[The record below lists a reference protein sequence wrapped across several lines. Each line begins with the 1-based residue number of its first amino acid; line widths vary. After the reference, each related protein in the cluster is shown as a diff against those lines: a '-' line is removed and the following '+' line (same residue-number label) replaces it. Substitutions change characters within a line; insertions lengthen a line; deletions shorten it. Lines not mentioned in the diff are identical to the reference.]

1 MRSRTSNDGR
11 YRRIDARTK
20 VEFYQRVSFPSLFVR
35 ARLRASRR
43 GASKERC
50 SQRNA
55 ITSDDVSDLRN
66 IQTKSNRAMTDV
78 TPSVPVIEDRQ
89 EVEETLAVMA
99 ANARA
104 RALTD
109 AEEGSVDDSR
119 RGDSQSP
126 GGKKTRKKYTQTRA
140 RVSWT
145 PKEHERFTKALELYD
160 RDWKK
165 IEAYV
170 GTKTVIQIR
179 SHAQKYFLKVLKN
192 GTGEHVPPPRHK
204 SKNGTAAARKA
215 LAMRARE
222 EKRAAKAAKTKY
234 NPESDLYDDT
244 VTKQASAEAAARA
257 RANLEL
263 ISPDFRVVYNFLAG
277 LFRVKLT
284 EQEETALLREMHPVN
299 RETTV
304 SVMKN
309 VRGNLCSK
317 QMWRQQLDLLSTG
330 CDSFLD
336 KDDARAMG
344 ITNSSRSEANVAP
357 AGGGSNK

>member
-1 MRSRTSNDGR
+1 MLRSSTSNDGR

-20 VEFYQRVSFPSLFVR
+20 VEFYQRVSFRSFVR
-35 ARLRASRR
+35 ARPRVSRR
-43 GASKERC
+43 GTSKEWC
-50 SQRNA
+50 SHRNYVGRRVGSEEHLND
-55 ITSDDVSDLRN
+55 IEST
-66 IQTKSNRAMTDV
+66 MTDV
-78 TPSVPVIEDRQ
+78 TSSAPVIEDRQ

-99 ANARA
+99 ANAQA
-104 RALTD
+104 RALAD
-109 AEEGSVDDSR
+109 AEEGGDDDSG
-119 RGDSQSP
+119 RGDSQAP

-145 PKEHERFTKALELYD
+145 PKEHARFTKALELYD

-215 LAMRARE
+215 LAMRLRE
-222 EKRAAKAAKTKY
+222 EKRAAKLSKTKY
-234 NPESDLYDDT
+234 NPESDLHDDT
-244 VTKQASAEAAARA
+244 VTKRTAEEAAARA

-263 ISPDFRVVYNFLAG
+263 IAPDFRVVYNFLAG

-344 ITNSSRSEANVAP
+344 ITNSSRSEANVA
-357 AGGGSNK
+357 AASGGSNE

>member
-1 MRSRTSNDGR
+1 LAFGIEGTRLNNRDEDVHDPRRRSDPDRSMTMADG
-11 YRRIDARTK
+11 AN
-20 VEFYQRVSFPSLFVR
+20 
-35 ARLRASRR
+35 ARR
-43 GASKERC
+43 GEEG
-50 SQRNA
+50 N
-55 ITSDDVSDLRN
+55 
-66 IQTKSNRAMTDV
+66 
-78 TPSVPVIEDRQ
+78 EG
-89 EVEETLAVMA
+89 EETLAEMA

-104 RALTD
+104 MMD
-109 AEEGSVDDSR
+109 AEDGG
-119 RGDSQSP
+119 GDGADASP
-126 GGKKTRKKYTQTRA
+126 DVGEKKTRKKYTQTRA

-145 PKEHERFTKALELYD
+145 PKEHAKFVKALELYD

-215 LAMRARE
+215 LAMRLRE
-222 EKRAAKAAKTKY
+222 EKRAAKARMKD
-234 NPESDLYDDT
+234 NPESDLYDHFP
-244 VTKQASAEAAARA
+244 TKQSAAEAAARA
-257 RANLEL
+257 RANMEL
-263 ISPDFRVVYNFLAG
+263 ISPDFRIVYNFLAG

-299 RETTV
+299 RQTTV

-330 CDSFLD
+330 SDSFLD

-344 ITNSSRSEANVAP
+344 ITNSSRSEAHTAH
-357 AGGGSNK
+357 ASDSTQGGASGGGSNK

>member
-1 MRSRTSNDGR
+1 
-11 YRRIDARTK
+11 
-20 VEFYQRVSFPSLFVR
+20 
-35 ARLRASRR
+35 
-43 GASKERC
+43 
-50 SQRNA
+50 
-55 ITSDDVSDLRN
+55 
-66 IQTKSNRAMTDV
+66 MTDV
-78 TPSVPVIEDRQ
+78 TPSVLLIEERQ

-99 ANARA
+99 ANAHA
-104 RALTD
+104 RALAD
-109 AEEGSVDDSR
+109 AEEGDDDDSR

-126 GGKKTRKKYTQTRA
+126 GGKKRKKYTQTRA

-145 PKEHERFTKALELYD
+145 PKEHARFTKALELYD

-215 LAMRARE
+215 LALRLRE
-222 EKRAAKAAKTKY
+222 DRRAAKSSKTKY

-244 VTKQASAEAAARA
+244 MTKRAAAEAAARA
-257 RANLEL
+257 QANVEL

-344 ITNSSRSEANVAP
+344 ITGSSRSEVSIPP
-357 AGGGSNK
+357 ASVGSDK

>member
-1 MRSRTSNDGR
+1 
-11 YRRIDARTK
+11 
-20 VEFYQRVSFPSLFVR
+20 
-35 ARLRASRR
+35 
-43 GASKERC
+43 
-50 SQRNA
+50 
-55 ITSDDVSDLRN
+55 
-66 IQTKSNRAMTDV
+66 MTDV
-78 TPSVPVIEDRQ
+78 TPSVPVIEERQ

-104 RALTD
+104 RALAD
-109 AEEGSVDDSR
+109 AEEDGDDGSG
-119 RGDSQSP
+119 RGDSQSL

-145 PKEHERFTKALELYD
+145 PKEHARFTKALELYD

-215 LAMRARE
+215 LAVRLRE
-222 EKRAAKAAKTKY
+222 EKRAAKSSKAKY
-234 NPESDLYDDT
+234 NPESNLYDDT
-244 VTKQASAEAAARA
+244 VTKRAAEEAAARA
-257 RANLEL
+257 RANVEL

-357 AGGGSNK
+357 ASGGSNK